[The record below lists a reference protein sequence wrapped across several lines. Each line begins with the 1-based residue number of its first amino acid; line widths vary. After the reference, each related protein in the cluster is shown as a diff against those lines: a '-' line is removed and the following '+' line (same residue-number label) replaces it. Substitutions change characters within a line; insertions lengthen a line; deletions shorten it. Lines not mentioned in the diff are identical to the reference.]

1 MSASV
6 ESLLLPVLLLEVS
19 VLWIRNEA
27 VSSERRASDELA
39 SRDDEAFAIAIDDLR
54 VHQTMAQSDR
64 S

>member
-1 MSASV
+1 VSASV

>member
-1 MSASV
+1 VSASV
-6 ESLLLPVLLLEVS
+6 ESLLLPVLLLEDS